1 MINIKDCGPAFPLP
15 YEHTK
20 AVILAHQAGEI
31 SAEQLLHCARQL
43 RGMTLR
49 DYFAA
54 EAMQGELS
62 ASVCT
67 DEKSDYC
74 IPLNVSFLIL
84 YLMTRHRFRIADSML
99 RARGE
104 T

>member
-1 MINIKDCGPAFPLP
+1 MSNIKDCGPAFPQD

-20 AVILAHQAGEI
+20 AAILTHQAGEI

-54 EAMQGELS
+54 KAMQGMVS
-62 ASVCT
+62 AEFAGCVTT
-67 DEKSDYC
+67 DYWAEEAYK
-74 IPLNVSFLIL
+74 V
-84 YLMTRHRFRIADSML
+84 ADAML
-99 RARGE
+99 KARQE
-104 T
+104 

>member
-1 MINIKDCGPAFPLP
+1 MSKGKDGGPAFPQD

-20 AVILAHQAGEI
+20 AAILTHQAGEI

-54 EAMQGELS
+54 EAMQGMVS
-62 ASVCT
+62 AEFAGNVTT
-67 DEKSDYC
+67 DYWAEEAYK
-74 IPLNVSFLIL
+74 V
-84 YLMTRHRFRIADSML
+84 ADAML
-99 RARGE
+99 KARQE
-104 T
+104 